1 MTEKEFNNCVDSF
14 ADNVYRFL
22 LKHTKDVDF
31 AKDVVQETF
40 TRLWEKRD
48 DVDFFKSKSYIFT
61 TAYHKLID
69 DIRHNAFMVN
79 EFKVEREISHH
90 YSDIKD
96 ILNMALET
104 LPQIQRSAILLR
116 DYEGYSYDEI
126 GDILNLSQQQ
136 VKVYIFRARTTLK
149 TYIGS
154 IDNII

>member
-48 DVDFFKSKSYIFT
+48 DVDFFKSKSYIFA

-69 DIRHNAFMVN
+69 DIRHNAFTVY
-79 EFKVEREISHH
+79 EFKVEREISHN
-90 YSDIKD
+90 YSDLKD